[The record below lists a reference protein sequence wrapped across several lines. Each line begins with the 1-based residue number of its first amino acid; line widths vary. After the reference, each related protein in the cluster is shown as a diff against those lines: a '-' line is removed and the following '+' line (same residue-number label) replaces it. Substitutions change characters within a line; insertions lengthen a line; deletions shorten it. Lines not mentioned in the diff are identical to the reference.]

1 MANIT
6 MGERGKK
13 KGELVIQCQ
22 NHCAFISADFW
33 GKKEEKRIP
42 KGIKN

>member
-6 MGERGKK
+6 MGERGGKK

-22 NHCAFISADFW
+22 NHCASISADFW
-33 GKKEEKRIP
+33 EKRKENP
-42 KGIKN
+42 KRN